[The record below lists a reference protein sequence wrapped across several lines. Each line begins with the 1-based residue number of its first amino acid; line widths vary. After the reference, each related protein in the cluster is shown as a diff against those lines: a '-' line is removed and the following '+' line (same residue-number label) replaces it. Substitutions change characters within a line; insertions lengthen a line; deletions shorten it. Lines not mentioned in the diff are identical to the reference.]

1 MSQSFRTR
9 ASAPFVSNSQFLN
22 ARAGWIIAF
31 GVLFVVLGIMALAS
45 IVTATIISVYFV
57 AVAMIIAGATEIV
70 MGLQSRSWTGFLWWI
85 LLGVFYTVTGVFALF
100 DPLLVAGV
108 LTFWLSVSLIF
119 TGIARIILAFQ
130 MRGGSAGTWVV
141 ASGLIT
147 VTLGVA
153 IFSQWPFSS
162 LYVLGVFLS
171 ADLLFAGVSWV
182 YLGTFLRREV
192 IA

>member
-1 MSQSFRTR
+1 
-9 ASAPFVSNSQFLN
+9 
-22 ARAGWIIAF
+22 
-31 GVLFVVLGIMALAS
+31 
-45 IVTATIISVYFV
+45 
-57 AVAMIIAGATEIV
+57 
-70 MGLQSRSWTGFLWWI
+70 
-85 LLGVFYTVTGVFALF
+85 VFALF

-119 TGIARIILAFQ
+119 TGVARIILAFQ
-130 MRGGSAGTWVV
+130 MRGGSAWTWVV

-147 VTLGVA
+147 ITLGIA

-162 LYVLGVFLS
+162 LYILGVFLS
-171 ADLLFAGVSWV
+171 ADLLFAGISWV

>member
-1 MSQSFRTR
+1 
-9 ASAPFVSNSQFLN
+9 
-22 ARAGWIIAF
+22 
-31 GVLFVVLGIMALAS
+31 
-45 IVTATIISVYFV
+45 
-57 AVAMIIAGATEIV
+57 
-70 MGLQSRSWTGFLWWI
+70 MG
-85 LLGVFYTVTGVFALF
+85 
-100 DPLLVAGV
+100 
-108 LTFWLSVSLIF
+108 
-119 TGIARIILAFQ
+119 
-130 MRGGSAGTWVV
+130 V